1 MGTSPRVFLG
11 YLVVALLVLGSIN
24 QMAWAQA
31 VPRTTLTGRITNAT
45 DGKPLPFASV
55 YLNGTTRGTTTAED
69 GQFRLTDVPYG
80 AHELVASYT
89 GFSAVKQAIRI
100 ADAKPAPVEIA
111 LFPMANL
118 LTGVVVTAKKD
129 KAWLRQ
135 VERFEQDMI
144 GSSAFA
150 RQCRIT
156 NPEVLEFTES
166 GGILSATAREA
177 LLIDNQALGYRLTY
191 TLIGF
196 RSQLKTGKIV
206 FGGTTLFKELT
217 PESPK
222 QMKQWERNRQQA
234 YQGSVR
240 QLLATLAAGTH
251 EQAGFL
257 VYLTDPAHP
266 LLTTPPP
273 TLSEEMGR
281 HLKPF
286 DVRALIKPGT
296 LAHERWL
303 ISNSPIEILYTR
315 VPSPHS
321 PYRDAQFAF
330 SELVLPQQSL
340 GFTVTGQI
348 TAPRGFEAV
357 GFLSND
363 RLATALPDGW
373 QKDSTSATQLATA
386 RLDSASNQAE
396 KRLKAEVAL
405 DSLVQR
411 WQRQPVGT
419 THTVFLQIDKPLYL
433 TGDRLW
439 LSGYV
444 LNPQTQQCD
453 TASVGQALNVE
464 LWSEKNVL
472 VYHQWLRVEAGRTA
486 GTFRLAD
493 TLATGT
499 YWLRAYTETDRQ
511 RGKPAFERPLWV
523 ANSQTPIGDVQPVRG
538 NSDLKAAVGVANEF
552 VEEVIGA
559 PYRTTVSLDSTHLT
573 ITLDAR
579 SKARLPTAYVFIE
592 VRGTLVKTAY
602 IPARGSLTTTSWST
616 RTWPTGM
623 ALISV
628 MDSTG
633 RVWTRRTIRLGGR
646 TSPVTARVKRMR
658 TTTDQP
664 EQETLILALHDDTGR
679 PVSAYVSVAVTDA
692 DLTPADSL
700 VADLPSY
707 LGSLDNRRGTY
718 PATKPPLPDITLHGR
733 VSTTEKQPVNVM
745 LMVTDRQ
752 GVLTR
757 ATQTDESGHFQVSQ
771 LALADT
777 AQLLVQVTNRRGKP
791 INATVSFSQRVAWLG
806 SLPFWPDAKPLFAQW
821 RSLIE
826 AARQRQLTE
835 PALYRQ
841 NDARQLRE
849 LVVRTNR
856 PVDDRPADIQLR
868 SLHNQVD
875 QTIILDRDTPPFEN
889 LYLLIRA
896 KVPGIRVDEVL
907 TGGRT
912 AYSVSFPGA
921 SSIMNS
927 AVAPV
932 AGRGSPPPTPIYKPA
947 IGMQNPLFLIDG
959 FPIDDIDGTQLI
971 AFSPSTIERIEVLKT
986 GAVAAM
992 YGTQA
997 SRGVIALYT
1006 KVTRE
1011 TAKAKGLSRHTV
1023 AGYVPAPAFVT
1034 VAATTEAKPVIRD
1047 IVAWEP
1053 LATTDKLGDVSIPI
1067 ILSRSTRMLRVTL
1080 QGVSSSG
1087 QAISSVQLVP
1097 VERLK

>member
-1 MGTSPRVFLG
+1 MMGILPRSYQGYFL
-11 YLVVALLVLGSIN
+11 LLLVMLGSGTR
-24 QMAWAQA
+24 MAWTQV

-55 YLNGTTRGTTTAED
+55 YLNGTTRGTTTTED
-69 GQFRLTDVPYG
+69 GRFLLTDVPYG
-80 AHELVASYT
+80 SSELVVSYT
-89 GFSAVKQAIRI
+89 GFSAVKQPIRI
-100 ADAKPAPVEIA
+100 ADSKPAPVEIA

-135 VERFEQDMI
+135 VEQFERDMI

-150 RQCRIT
+150 RQCKIT
-156 NPEVLEFTES
+156 NPEVLEFNEA

-177 LLIDNQALGYRLTY
+177 LLIENQALGYRLTY
-191 TLIGF
+191 TLVGF

-240 QLLATLAAGTH
+240 QLLASLAAGTH

-266 LLTTPPP
+266 LLMTPPP

-281 HLKPF
+281 HLKPV

-303 ISNSPIEILYTR
+303 ICNSPMEIFYTR
-315 VPSPHS
+315 LPSPHS

-386 RLDSASNQAE
+386 RFDSASNQVE

-411 WQRQPVGT
+411 WQRQQGGAT
-419 THTVFLQIDKPLYL
+419 QTVFLQIDKPLYL

-453 TASVGQALNVE
+453 TATVGPALNIE
-464 LWSEKNVL
+464 LWSDKYAL
-472 VYHQWLRVEAGRTA
+472 VHHQWVRVESGRTA
-486 GTFRLAD
+486 GTFQLAD
-493 TLATGT
+493 TLTTGT

-523 ANSQTPIGDVQPVRG
+523 VNSQTTIADQQPMRNDSGVK
-538 NSDLKAAVGVANEF
+538 LTPGVANEF

-559 PYRTTVSLDSTHLT
+559 PYRTTVSLDSTQLA

-579 SKARLPTAYVFIE
+579 SKSRLPTAYLLVE
-592 VRGTLVKTAY
+592 VRGKLVKTAY
-602 IPARGSLTTTSWST
+602 IPVRTTLTTTSFSIH
-616 RTWPTGM
+616 TWPSGM
-623 ALISV
+623 ALLSL

-633 RVWTRRTIRLGGR
+633 RVWTRRTIRLGQKA
-646 TSPVTARVKRMR
+646 SPVTARIRRVKNAA
-658 TTTDQP
+658 QQ
-664 EQETLILALHDDTGR
+664 EQETLTLSLRDDVGR
-679 PVSAYVSVAVTDA
+679 PVAAHVSVAVTDA
-692 DLTPADSL
+692 ELTPADSL
-700 VADLPSY
+700 VADLPTY
-707 LGSLDNRRGTY
+707 LGSLDSRRGTY
-718 PATKPPLPDITLHGR
+718 LATQPPSPDITLHGQ
-733 VSTTEKQPVNVM
+733 VSTAEKHPVNVL
-745 LMVTDRQ
+745 LMISDRQ

-757 ATQTDESGHFQVSQ
+757 VTQTDQAGNFLVNQ

-777 AQLLVQVTNRRGKP
+777 ARIMVQVTNRRGKP
-791 INATVSFSQRVAWLG
+791 INATVSFSQQGARLG

-821 RSLIE
+821 RSQIE
-826 AARQRQLTE
+826 AARQRQLTA
-835 PALYRQ
+835 PSLYRQ

-856 PVDDRPADIQLR
+856 PIDERPADIQLR

-896 KVPGIRVDEVL
+896 KVPSIRVDEVL

-932 AGRGSPPPTPIYKPA
+932 PTRGSPPPPPIYKPA

-959 FPIDDIDGTQLI
+959 FPIDDTDGTQLL
-971 AFSPSTIERIEVLKT
+971 AFSPSSIERIEVLKT

-997 SRGVIALYT
+997 SKGVIALYT
-1006 KVTRE
+1006 KVMRE
-1011 TAKAKGLSRHTV
+1011 TKAKGLSRHV
-1023 AGYVPAPAFVT
+1023 LPGYPAVPAFP
-1034 VAATTEAKPVIRD
+1034 VATMEAKPVLRD
-1047 IVAWEP
+1047 VLAWEP
-1053 LATTDKLGDVSIPI
+1053 LATTDKLGEVSVPIVIP
-1067 ILSRSTRMLRVTL
+1067 RSTRLLRVTL

-1087 QAISSVQLVP
+1087 QAISWVQLVP
-1097 VERLK
+1097 VDQPK